1 MQTPQAEVVKE
12 PSAEHGFTIVET
24 LVALFVFALAGVALM
39 SMQTQS
45 SSALS
50 RVESR
55 SLANLVAENNLI
67 DQLARRTPAELGI
80 RSGEAELAGRRWEWS
95 VEIAHTDDPTTLR
108 LRSTVTDPFSNTAD
122 ASVTAY
128 VVAGGQ

>member
-1 MQTPQAEVVKE
+1 MQAPQPE
-12 PSAEHGFTIVET
+12 PSNASSPEQGFTIVET

-55 SLANLVAENNLI
+55 SLANLVAQNNLI
-67 DQLARRTPAELGI
+67 DQLARRTPVELGV
-80 RSGEAELAGRRWEWS
+80 RSGETELAGRRWQWS
-95 VEIAHTDDPTTLR
+95 VEIARTDDPSTLR
-108 LRSTVTDPFSNTAD
+108 LISTAADPGSGAAD

-128 VVAGGQ
+128 VVAGDQ